1 MQRYRCHTGSEGA
14 PLVISTASAL
24 LLMPFLS
31 TAWLFVSYLFISVFG
46 IGRKLKPVLTEGF
59 ELLNV
64 EG

>member
-1 MQRYRCHTGSEGA
+1 
-14 PLVISTASAL
+14 VISTASAL

-46 IGRKLKPVLTEGF
+46 IGRKLKPVLCKGF